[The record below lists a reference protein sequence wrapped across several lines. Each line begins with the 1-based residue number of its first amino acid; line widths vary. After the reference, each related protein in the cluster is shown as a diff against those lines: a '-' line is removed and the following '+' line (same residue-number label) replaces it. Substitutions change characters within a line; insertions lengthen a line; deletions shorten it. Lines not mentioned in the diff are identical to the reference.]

1 METNTN
7 IKKEDLKDIEK
18 EFFNCFGIKEDISE
32 NAYFTGNIGYP
43 GIYSYTLI
51 NLICINATY
60 SLGYFNHVGSIN
72 SNPYLIWST
81 DPISLEEQVLKDSI
95 RIYTE
100 LLEKEEYKK
109 QYKDEII
116 KIMAG

>member
-1 METNTN
+1 MEANTN

-32 NAYFTGNIGYP
+32 NAYFTGNIGFP
-43 GIYSYTLI
+43 WIDNSTII
-51 NLICINATY
+51 NIICINATY
-60 SLGYFNHVGSIN
+60 TLGYFNHVGSIN

-81 DPISLEEQVLKDSI
+81 SPVDLKKQVLKDSI

-109 QYKDEII
+109 QYKDEILRII
-116 KIMAG
+116 KG